1 MNIIMKSHETDP
13 ASPPAA
19 KRKRWRLLL
28 PLSLLATVA
37 GWHVYKPLPA
47 GLDFAGPFRPA
58 RDLRFLRDITT
69 TEADGSRRFDQQIF
83 DEVFSMIAEAESLL
97 VIDMFLFNDFAGKE
111 DRIHRALSRE
121 LTDAIIARR
130 QARPELRCWLIT
142 DPLNTWYGGLSA
154 PHLDRLRAHGVTVV
168 TTRLTALRDTNPAHS
183 VWWRLLLRFWPHRFG
198 PMLPNPVAGGRVPL
212 RSYFDLFNFKANH
225 RKTVIADRQ
234 GVLTAL
240 VTSANPHDASSAHH
254 NVGVVFS
261 GPAVADLLAS
271 EAAVCALSGIPA
283 SNSHYGRQPAKI
295 PAKAGTTNTFSPDFE
310 AFVVPPSW
318 HVDLFPKTEEKANL
332 EIRKPRILHIFPVF
346 LRSRLKKHTL
356 YSNISTG
363 PSGSAHDENC
373 WAPAPVDAEPSAPSP
388 LRIRVLTERAVERA
402 ALELLG
408 RAQAGDTVTLAMFY
422 LSSRPIVR
430 ALKQAHRRGARV
442 SVLLD
447 PNKDAF
453 GREKNGIPNRPVAA
467 ELTAV
472 GIPVRWVQTH
482 GEQFHTKLLVLESA
496 EGGLSTILGSSNYTR
511 RNLRN
516 LNLETSVE
524 IRSPR
529 NAAFSA
535 SVRDYLAQAWRDEPP
550 AISGDYATYADPSRW
565 RRLIYRLQE
574 ATGLSTF

>member
-1 MNIIMKSHETDP
+1 MNTMMQNQKDDLP
-13 ASPPAA
+13 PLPAA
-19 KRKRWRLLL
+19 GRKRWRLLL

-37 GWHVYKPLPA
+37 GWHACKPLPA
-47 GLDFAGPFRPA
+47 GIDFAGPFRPV

-69 TEADGSRRFDQQIF
+69 TEADGSRRFEQQIF
-83 DEVFSMIAEAESLL
+83 DEVFSMIAETETLL
-97 VIDMFLFNDFAGKE
+97 VIDMFLFNDFTGKE
-111 DRIHRALSRE
+111 DRIHRTLSRE

-130 QARPELRCWLIT
+130 QARPALRCWLIT
-142 DPLNTWYGGLSA
+142 DPINTWYGGLAA

-168 TTRLTALRDTNPAHS
+168 TTRLTALRDSNPAHS

-271 EAAVCALSGIPA
+271 EAAVCTLSGIPA

-310 AFVVPPSW
+310 VFVVPPS
-318 HVDLFPKTEEKANL
+318 
-332 EIRKPRILHIFPVF
+332 
-346 LRSRLKKHTL
+346 
-356 YSNISTG
+356 G
-363 PSGSAHDENC
+363 GSAHDENHL
-373 WAPAPVDAEPSAPSP
+373 APASGDAELDAPSP

-402 ALELLG
+402 VLDLLG
-408 RAQAGDTVTLAMFY
+408 RAQTGDTVTLAMFY
-422 LSSRPIVR
+422 LSSRPVVR
-430 ALKQAHRRGARV
+430 ALKQAHRRGAVVRV
-442 SVLLD
+442 VLD

-467 ELTAV
+467 ELTAA
-472 GIPVRWVQTH
+472 GIPVRWVQTR
-482 GEQFHTKLLVLESA
+482 GEQFHTKLLVLEPA
-496 EGGLSTILGSSNYTR
+496 EGELSVILGSSNYTR

-529 NAAFSA
+529 QSAFST
-535 SVRDYLAQAWRDEPP
+535 SVRDYLSLAWRSEPP
-550 AISGDYATYADPSRW
+550 AVSGDYATYADPSSW
-565 RRLIYRLQE
+565 RRIVYRLQE